1 MNHSLR
7 AIFQRIL
14 VFTSVITLS
23 AVTTTVHANIT
34 VV

>member
-7 AIFQRIL
+7 AIFQRISVL
-14 VFTSVITLS
+14 ISVITLN
-23 AVTTTVHANIT
+23 AVTTAVHANIT